1 MQLFN
6 GAFRGLIKA
15 LVRSPFSQHWED
27 AGINPPPPGS
37 DLRIT
42 DAGEYRITDS
52 GDYRITD

>member
-1 MQLFN
+1 MQFFN
-6 GAFRGLIKA
+6 YSVGARKSPLTA
-15 LVRSPFSQHWED
+15 SPFVQHWID

-42 DAGEYRITDS
+42 DDGSYRITDS